1 MLWVALHLPAL
12 SLESWALTRAAVDA
26 NRPGVL
32 LHEHQ
37 VVQADAAALALGVRP
52 GMRRATAL
60 ALAPDLL
67 LGAADAQRDARALR
81 AVAHVALGFS
91 PSVTWAPPAVPGSS
105 RAAAAATAAGG
116 HGGPVILPAP
126 TPAQVGVRLE
136 VQSCL
141 RYFGGL
147 PALLARLRE
156 ALAPLGHRVQIATA
170 STALGAALLAG
181 WRDDL
186 ALGPHSTDR
195 EALQPLLDAVPLPLL
210 GAGAAQDEALAG
222 MGLHTLADVRR
233 LPRDGLARRF
243 GADLLPRIDRA
254 RGHAP
259 EAHAWLTLP
268 PRFATRLELMFRADT
283 TDQVLAGARVLL
295 ARLVAWAQ
303 ASQSSIARF
312 TLVMHHGPR
321 HRSDSSTPTHTPLL
335 IAPARP
341 AADAGH
347 LMGLLVERLGRLPLP
362 APVLEL
368 SLRCEHIV
376 ATAPPDGELFAS
388 PASQQEGLARLVER
402 LQARLG
408 AGQVQCLA
416 PVADHRP
423 ERSTRWRS
431 ADPARLGAATAD
443 AAAISLGTHSLGAQP
458 LWLLPQP
465 QPLSEHAR
473 QPCLDGQPLHL
484 LAGPERLETGWWD
497 ADGLALRDYFIAQAA
512 SGALVWVYR
521 DRLPGDAAGPGWFLQ
536 GLFA

>member
-233 LPRDGLARRF
+233 
-243 GADLLPRIDRA
+243 
-254 RGHAP
+254 
-259 EAHAWLTLP
+259 
-268 PRFATRLELMFRADT
+268 
-283 TDQVLAGARVLL
+283 VC
-295 ARLVAWAQ
+295 
-303 ASQSSIARF
+303 S
-312 TLVMHHGPR
+312 
-321 HRSDSSTPTHTPLL
+321 
-335 IAPARP
+335 
-341 AADAGH
+341 
-347 LMGLLVERLGRLPLP
+347 
-362 APVLEL
+362 
-368 SLRCEHIV
+368 
-376 ATAPPDGELFAS
+376 
-388 PASQQEGLARLVER
+388 
-402 LQARLG
+402 
-408 AGQVQCLA
+408 
-416 PVADHRP
+416 
-423 ERSTRWRS
+423 RW
-431 ADPARLGAATAD
+431 P
-443 AAAISLGTHSLGAQP
+443 
-458 LWLLPQP
+458 
-465 QPLSEHAR
+465 
-473 QPCLDGQPLHL
+473 
-484 LAGPERLETGWWD
+484 
-497 ADGLALRDYFIAQAA
+497 
-512 SGALVWVYR
+512 
-521 DRLPGDAAGPGWFLQ
+521 
-536 GLFA
+536 

>member
-12 SLESWALTRAAVDA
+12 SLESWVATRAEADA
-26 NRPGVL
+26 HRPGAL

-60 ALAPDLL
+60 ALAPSLL
-67 LGAADAQRDARALR
+67 LGVADAQRDARALR

-91 PSVTWAPPAVPGSS
+91 PSVTWAPPAVPGST
-105 RAAAAATAAGG
+105 RAASDGSAG
-116 HGGPVILPAP
+116 PLIAPAP

-170 STALGAALLAG
+170 PTALGAALLAG
-181 WRDDL
+181 WRDGL

-295 ARLVAWAQ
+295 ARLLAWSQ

-376 ATAPPDGELFAS
+376 ATVPPDGELFAS

-431 ADPARLGAATAD
+431 ADPARLGVATAD
-443 AAAISLGTHSLGAQP
+443 AAAIALGAHTLGAQP

-465 QPLSEHAR
+465 QPLVERER
-473 QPCLDGQPLHL
+473 QPCLEGQPLHL

-512 SGALVWVYR
+512 SGALVWIYR
-521 DRLPGDAAGPGWFLQ
+521 DRLPADVAGLGWFLQ
-536 GLFA
+536 GWFA

>member
-12 SLESWALTRAAVDA
+12 SLESWAATRTAADA
-26 NRPGVL
+26 GRPGAL

-52 GMRRATAL
+52 GQRRATAL
-60 ALAPDLL
+60 ALVPGLL
-67 LGAADAQRDARALR
+67 LGAADARRDARALR

-91 PSVTWAPPAVPGSS
+91 PSVTWAPPAAPGST
-105 RAAAAATAAGG
+105 RAAAAATAAEG
-116 HGGPVILPAP
+116 HAGPVIGTAP

-136 VQSCL
+136 VHSCL

-156 ALAPLGHRVQIATA
+156 ALAPLGHRVQIASA
-170 STALGAALLAG
+170 PTALGAALLAA

-186 ALGPHSTDR
+186 ALGPHSTDLA
-195 EALQPLLDAVPLPLL
+195 ALQPLLDALPLTLL
-210 GAGAAQDEALAG
+210 GVGAAQDEALAG

-233 LPRDGLARRF
+233 LPRGGLARRF
-243 GADLLPRIDRA
+243 GADLLARIDQA
-254 RGHAP
+254 RGDAP
-259 EAHAWLTLP
+259 QAQAWLTLP
-268 PRFATRLELMFRADT
+268 PRFASRLELMFRADT

-295 ARLVAWAQ
+295 ARLLAWAR

-321 HRSDSSTPTHTPLL
+321 HRSDSTTPTHTPLL

-341 AADAGH
+341 AADADH
-347 LMGLLVERLGRLPLP
+347 LLGLLTERLGRLPLP

-368 SLRCEHIV
+368 SLRCDHLV
-376 ATAPPDGELFAS
+376 ATTPPDGELFAS
-388 PASQQEGLARLVER
+388 PGRQQEGLARLVER

-408 AGQVQCLA
+408 ASQVLCLA

-423 ERSTRWRS
+423 ERSTHWQA
-431 ADPARLGAATAD
+431 ADPVRLGLGPAD
-443 AAAISLGTHSLGAQP
+443 AAAITLGSHSLGAQP

-465 QPLSEHAR
+465 QALAERAH

-521 DRLPGDAAGPGWFLQ
+521 DRLPTDALPLGWFLQ
-536 GLFA
+536 GWFA